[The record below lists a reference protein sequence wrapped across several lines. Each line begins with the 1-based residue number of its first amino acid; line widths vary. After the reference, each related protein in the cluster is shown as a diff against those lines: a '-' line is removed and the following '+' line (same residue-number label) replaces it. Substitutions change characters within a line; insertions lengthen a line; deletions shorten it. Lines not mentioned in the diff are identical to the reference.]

1 MNEQVEMNA
10 AGGLRK
16 RWLALG
22 AGLVSL
28 GCLLLPHLNLL
39 VFGKLPLFQA
49 LLPVICLGL
58 LLLGIALLLFRRR
71 AVSLILIAGALLTA
85 LPLLI
90 PFGHISKEQP
100 AAQLTVFSLNVQHS
114 GASVK
119 QINET
124 IINNDVGL
132 VVLAEVDENFIA
144 KVLDGVAGQVLT
156 HRTGKVSAATA
167 ADAAGTVILSR
178 YPLAVQDPI
187 SGFGADSYFDQPTAL
202 VDHPELGILRIAG
215 IHTQPPVVY
224 SAVPWRQSLEQLDD
238 WSRSKNDLPLIIAG
252 DFNASQGHP
261 VYRKLAANFDD
272 TAVAAGIF
280 PRPTWPSKLPF
291 TAIDHILVSG
301 LCPLSWATVDI
312 SGTDHLGVLASMGKG
327 RCSK

>member
-1 MNEQVEMNA
+1 MNA
-10 AGGLRK
+10 AGGLR
-16 RWLALG
+16 RNWLALS

-28 GCLLLPHLNLL
+28 ACLLLPHLNLL
-39 VFGKLPLFQA
+39 VFGKLPLLQA

-58 LLLGIALLLFRRR
+58 LLLGIALLVFRRR
-71 AVSLILIAGALLTA
+71 AAGIALIAGALLTT

-90 PFGHISKEQP
+90 PFGRISKEQP

-114 GASVK
+114 GASVE

-132 VVLAEVDENFIA
+132 AVLAEVDEAFIA
-144 KVLDGVAGQVLT
+144 RVLDGMAGQVLT
-156 HRTGKVSAATA
+156 RRTGTVSS

-187 SGFGADSYFDQPTAL
+187 SGFGADGFFDQPTAL
-202 VDHPELGILRIAG
+202 VDHPDLGVLRIAG

-224 SAVPWRQSLEQLDD
+224 SAVPWRQSLEQLDS
-238 WSRSKNDLPLIIAG
+238 WSRSQNDLPLIIAG

-261 VYRKLAANFDD
+261 SYRKLAANFDD

-280 PRPTWPSKLPF
+280 PRPTWPSSLPF

-301 LCPLSWATVDI
+301 LCPHSWETVDV
-312 SGTDHLGVLASMGKG
+312 SGTDHRGVLASMGKG
-327 RCSK
+327 RCGG